1 MVFYYV
7 YNFSV
12 ISVKSPTSDRWWSD
26 NVFISGGNPH
36 LTSRF
41 CRVVLG
47 PTTISNNIN
56 FISITHAVLLF
67 LKLSISLVHVISF
80 PVELIFVIAIVSCQR
95 EWAEAKKE
103 LQEERENV
111 RRLALD
117 RDQTMKNSLRQVEDM
132 SKELTNALGALASAE
147 SRAAVAEVFFSLL
160 AFVCFIFI
168 IIYCSSCIE
177 TH

>member
-1 MVFYYV
+1 M
-7 YNFSV
+7 
-12 ISVKSPTSDRWWSD
+12 
-26 NVFISGGNPH
+26 
-36 LTSRF
+36 
-41 CRVVLG
+41 
-47 PTTISNNIN
+47 
-56 FISITHAVLLF
+56 
-67 LKLSISLVHVISF
+67 
-80 PVELIFVIAIVSCQR
+80 IFVIAIVSCQR

-147 SRAAVAEVFFSLL
+147 SRAAVAEVFLWLL

-168 IIYCSSCIE
+168 IIDCSSCIE
-177 TH
+177 THWPLCTGKTLKYSETNEFHRWAGLFIILLL